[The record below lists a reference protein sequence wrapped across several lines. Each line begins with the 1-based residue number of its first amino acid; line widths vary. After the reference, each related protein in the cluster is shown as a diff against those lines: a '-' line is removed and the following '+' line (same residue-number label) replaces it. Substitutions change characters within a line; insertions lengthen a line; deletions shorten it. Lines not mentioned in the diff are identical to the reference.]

1 MRNFG
6 TLISIGLLGTAT
18 PLLAQTPTAPTQAET
33 PPKPKSSV
41 QQQFEAGTAA
51 INAGDWQRAF
61 DIYSALEKTLGARTP
76 PSKSIGI
83 VRLRKGLTLI
93 KLGRADE
100 GEATLN
106 AALAQIPSTDTNMAD
121 DRSDALI
128 TLGEL
133 AERRYDY
140 PGAITRFRAALTD
153 TSNAAVKLAAYSH
166 LIPIGIFVD
175 RDAALADADA
185 ALALVAQHPEANK
198 EWPGTLRAM
207 RGRVLMNMGRLKE
220 ARADLTK
227 SISQL
232 GGLGTSKINLLDATA
247 RSDAAIAS
255 LRDNARD
262 EARRYLAY
270 AGATQQA
277 DQGFRVG
284 NNMNPPSCGGKNGP
298 KPEDVAVVEFNI
310 REDGSVGVARPIF
323 FSGEPAGAIDF
334 ARAVSGWVW
343 RSEDLKEVS
352 PFYRALTRVE
362 LRCTVVFA
370 KPNQFTLLV
379 PAINAWLAS
388 QKADFNIV
396 DTSNQASKLQ
406 EYNLELVRREI
417 RFGKNSI
424 KLIDPLLNLSFS
436 SLLAADI
443 SKNHAQRAYDIALS
457 VNAPAQVRAF
467 LGLALWRFV
476 DNPIKNAAND
486 PYHLQLSKALTDP
499 VIAND
504 PIASAAIRLAFFD
517 TLSEKNRLIEGAAA
531 LKLIIDDASLPAKD
545 PYKVGALTRLAS
557 LEFNQGKIEDA
568 RSLFAQT
575 GLSSQQCALVDA
587 QPLKTSG
594 KLKVKDYPDSAYQYG
609 FGGWAVVEFDIDSNG
624 ATTNQRPIIA
634 WPPFVFG
641 EAVANG
647 IKRFQ
652 YQQTYRPEGGLG
664 CSGQRHAQGFRFER
678 GN

>member
-1 MRNFG
+1 MRSFG

-61 DIYSALEKTLGARTP
+61 DIYAALEKTLGARTP

-83 VRLRKGLTLI
+83 VRLRKGITLV

-153 TSNAAVKLAAYSH
+153 TSNVAVKLAAYSH

-247 RSDAAIAS
+247 RSDAAIAA
-255 LRDNARD
+255 LRDNDLQQARL
-262 EARRYLAY
+262 YLAY
-270 AGATQQA
+270 AGSTQQA
-277 DQGFRVG
+277 DQGFRLG
-284 NNMNPPSCGGKNGP
+284 RDMNPPSCGDKDGP
-298 KPEDVAVVEFNI
+298 KPDDVAVIEFNI
-310 REDGSVGVARPIF
+310 RDDGSIGVARPIF
-323 FSGEPAGAIDF
+323 FSGEPAVAIDF
-334 ARAVSGWVW
+334 ARAVSEWSW
-343 RSEDLKEVS
+343 SPDELKEVK
-352 PFYRALTRVE
+352 PFFRALTRLE
-362 LRCTVVFA
+362 MRCTTVFE
-370 KPNQFTLLV
+370 KPSAASILSPKVEEWLYNNTIILANLDENSYARRLPLIKAQLDSAESKNGINSPQLLGLMAHFILNPNTPTLLAEV
-379 PAINAWLAS
+379 YARRASLIAQNSSAPASVKAYFSLVYWRYLDGNSYAS
-388 QKADFNIV
+388 RPKFQAAIGTALV
-396 DTSNQASKLQ
+396 DPLFTKDPDVSGALR
-406 EYNLELVRREI
+406 LELFDSYNGSARERI
-417 RFGKNSI
+417 GQTVLQP
-424 KLIDPLLNLSFS
+424 LIDDTTRP
-436 SLLAADI
+436 
-443 SKNHAQRAYDIALS
+443 
-457 VNAPAQVRAF
+457 
-467 LGLALWRFV
+467 
-476 DNPIKNAAND
+476 AND
-486 PYHLQLSKALTDP
+486 P
-499 VIAND
+499 
-504 PIASAAIRLAFFD
+504 F
-517 TLSEKNRLIEGAAA
+517 
-531 LKLIIDDASLPAKD
+531 
-545 PYKVGALTRLAS
+545 KVGALVRLATIQ
-557 LEFNQGKIEDA
+557 NAAGKIDDA
-568 RSLFAQT
+568 RALFAKT
-575 GLSSQQCALVDA
+575 GLSAQQCALVDA
-587 QPLKTSG
+587 RPLRTG
-594 KLKVKDYPDSAYQYG
+594 GNITDKDYPIEAIRLG
-609 FGGWAVVEFDIDSNG
+609 FGGWTVVEFDIDASG
-624 ATTNQRPIIA
+624 RTLNQRPLIA
-634 WPPFVFG
+634 WPPFIFG
-641 EAVANG
+641 DPAAKN
-647 IKRFQ
+647 IKGFR
-652 YQQTYRPEGGLG
+652 YQQSYRPEGGLG
-664 CSGQRHAQGFRFER
+664 CGGQRQRISYLIPK
-678 GN
+678 